1 MSRRKLIQF
10 VDNAGNSVRAISHP
24 LVAGG
29 DSHHCTVRIAIQKLP
44 SDCPTFVGTRSVMV
58 GVTVTRF
65 THDTIS
71 CSSDKSARLWAFQY
85 LCRELGYLIATNL
98 RQGTVGNRAR
108 NLLFLHSGARDSFV
122 TLQVRTGGAP
132 ISTEIPHRRDLGELP
147 RPLFRLEIYVDA
159 DHSYEATLRDA
170 RTAASKVRPGG
181 YLV

>member
-65 THDTIS
+65 THDN
-71 CSSDKSARLWAFQY
+71 SARLWAFQY

-122 TLQVRTGGAP
+122 TPGVRVGVKLRHCKCEPAARQYPQKFRTDEILASFP
-132 ISTEIPHRRDLGELP
+132 DRYFDWRSMSTRIP
-147 RPLFRLEIYVDA
+147 
-159 DHSYEATLRDA
+159 
-170 RTAASKVRPGG
+170 
-181 YLV
+181 